1 MKYEYVG
8 YVADIKGECSTIQGG
23 HKDKSTVKETDFT
36 GEVTVSAITILREW
50 FTEHTLPF

>member
-36 GEVTVSAITILREW
+36 GEVTVSAITILRE
-50 FTEHTLPF
+50 